1 MKKLFNILFDDLEG
15 TIIKGLA
22 LGIVLSIIAVLIVA
36 VAATIKVLIITFNEW
51 SLSIMLFIG
60 VGISLFLFFFI
71 LGNIVKILS
80 YIWEKF
86 TDKSGAKKNK
96 DKKGENDEEIME

>member
-1 MKKLFNILFDDLEG
+1 MKKLFEILFDDLEG
-15 TIIKGLA
+15 TIIKGLG
-22 LGIVLSIIAVLIVA
+22 LGIVLSIIALLIVA

-71 LGNIVKILS
+71 LGNIFKILS

-86 TDKSGAKKNK
+86 TDKSEAKKDK
-96 DKKGENDEEIME
+96 DKQGENNEKNIQ

>member
-1 MKKLFNILFDDLEG
+1 MKKLFDDLEV
-15 TIIKGLA
+15 TIIKGLG
-22 LGIVLSIIAVLIVA
+22 LSIGLSIVLSIIALLIVA
-36 VAATIKVLIITFNEW
+36 VTAIIKFLIMTFNER

-86 TDKSGAKKNK
+86 TDKSKAKKDK

>member
-1 MKKLFNILFDDLEG
+1 MKKLFEILFDDLEG
-15 TIIKGLA
+15 TIIKGLG
-22 LGIVLSIIAVLIVA
+22 LGIVLSIITLLIVA
-36 VAATIKVLIITFNEW
+36 VAGTIKILIITFNEW

-71 LGNIVKILS
+71 LGKIVEILS

-86 TDKSGAKKNK
+86 TYKSEAKKDK
-96 DKKGENDEEIME
+96 DEQGENNEKTI